1 MKTADNVPDQFTQTF
16 TVDGMHCASC
26 SQLIKRRLTKLA
38 GVSAADV
45 SYGAES
51 AKITYNPQTTTV
63 DEMNTSLN
71 PLGYVLVPNETKAS
85 HNHGQSS
92 ALPHHGHT
100 PMSMSWDDHREHL
113 GITDTKQK
121 KLEELADLA
130 YKTAFSLPLAVLVF
144 FVMVW
149 DIVKMATPLPPFP
162 IPMHF
167 FTPILF
173 IFASIILFWIG
184 QQYIAA
190 VGRFIKFRV
199 ANMDALV
206 GIGTLTAYGY
216 STAILLFPGL
226 STALSLPEGT
236 YFDVTIVVIGFI
248 TLGKYLETRSKLQTG
263 EAIEKLIGLQAKNAT
278 VVRSGRQVEIPITDV
293 VVGDILVIKPG
304 QKIPV
309 DSVITKGLTAIN
321 ESMITG
327 EPLPVDK
334 KPGDT
339 VVGATM
345 NTYGAI
351 EARATR
357 VGNETMLAQI
367 IQMVRDAQ
375 GSKAPIERLA
385 DTVSSVFIPLVLVT
399 SIITL
404 ITWFIIAP
412 LFLPTAP
419 TFSIG
424 LLAFVGILVIA
435 CPCAMG
441 LATPTAVIV
450 GVGKAAQHGMLI
462 KNAESLEKLS
472 TVTTVVLDKTG
483 TLTNGKPEVTDI
495 ETLGVVD
502 NREMLTILASLEH
515 YSDHP
520 LAHAITKKA
529 TMHKLTVKRVTGFR
543 NLPGKGLT
551 GTIGKTM
558 YYAGNTKLA
567 AELTLSPDRSVI
579 DRFATQGKTPI
590 ILMTKKEILGYLGIA
605 DTVKDTAKEVIARL
619 HRMRLSVV
627 MLTGDSQKTAQHIA
641 KQIGIDDVIA
651 EVLPQDKANAIIALQ
666 KQGKRV
672 AMVGDGIND
681 APALAQADV
690 GIAMGTGTDVAIESA
705 GVTLLGGNIIKLPQ
719 AVNLAKKTMRIIKQ
733 NLFWAFAYNVVLI
746 PVAAGA
752 LYPFTG
758 LLLNPG
764 LAAFAMAASSISVVG
779 NSLRLKTVR
788 I

>member
-1 MKTADNVPDQFTQTF
+1 MKTADNYTQTF
-16 TVDGMHCASC
+16 AVEGMHCASC
-26 SQLIKRRLTKLA
+26 SQLIKRRLTKIA
-38 GVSAADV
+38 GISAAEI

-51 AKITYNPQTTTV
+51 ARVTYDPKTTTV
-63 DEMNTSLN
+63 NDMNTSLQ
-71 PLGYVLVPNETKAS
+71 PLGYALIPDQAPDTRHHNKHVLHAPHDVVIDAS
-85 HNHGQSS
+85 E
-92 ALPHHGHT
+92 
-100 PMSMSWDDHREHL
+100 DHREHIGL
-113 GITDTKQK
+113 TVSKQK
-121 KLEELADLA
+121 KLDELASLA
-130 YKTAFSLPLAVLVF
+130 SKTAFSLPLALLVF
-144 FVMVW
+144 LVMVW
-149 DIVKMATPLPPFP
+149 DIAELAFPIPPFP
-162 IPMHF
+162 IPMEI

-173 IFASIILFWIG
+173 LFASVILFWIG
-184 QQYIAA
+184 RQYISA
-190 VGRFIKFRV
+190 VGRFIEFRV

-206 GIGTLTAYGY
+206 GIGTLTAYIY
-216 STAILLFPGL
+216 SSAVLLFPGL
-226 STALSLPEGT
+226 RSVLSLPEGT

-248 TLGKYLETRSKLQTG
+248 TLGKYLENRSKLQTG

-278 VVRSGRQVEIPITDV
+278 VVRSGRQIEIPITDV

-309 DSVITKGLTAIN
+309 DSVITKGLTAID

-351 EARATR
+351 EARATK
-357 VGNETMLAQI
+357 VGNETMLSQI

-385 DTVSSVFIPLVLVT
+385 DAVSAVFVPAVLIIAGIALIGWLLV
-399 SIITL
+399 
-404 ITWFIIAP
+404 AP
-412 LFLPTAP
+412 LFLPSASTV
-419 TFSIG
+419 SLG

-450 GVGKAAQHGMLI
+450 GVGKAAQHGVLI

-472 TVTTVVLDKTG
+472 SVTTVVLDKTG

-495 ETLGVVD
+495 EPSGTLTATQLLQV
-502 NREMLTILASLEH
+502 LASLEH
-515 YSDHP
+515 HSEHP
-520 LAHAITKKA
+520 LALAITKKA
-529 TMHKLTVKRVTGFR
+529 ETQKLDLKEVKGFR
-543 NLPGKGLT
+543 TLPGKGLT
-551 GTIGKTM
+551 GIIGKTV
-558 YYAGNTKLA
+558 YFAGNAKLA
-567 AELTLSPDRSVI
+567 TDLALAPDHTVI
-579 DRFATQGKTPI
+579 ERFSAQGKTPI

-605 DTVKDTAKEVIARL
+605 DTIKSSAKEVVSLL
-619 HRMRLSVV
+619 HRMKLSVV
-627 MLTGDSQKTAQHIA
+627 MLTGDAEKTALHIA
-641 KQIGIDDVIA
+641 KQIGIDEVIA
-651 EVLPQDKANAIIALQ
+651 EVLPQDKASEIIRLQ

-681 APALAQADV
+681 APALARADV

-705 GVTLLGGNIIKLPQ
+705 GVTLLGGNILKLPQ
-719 AVNLAKKTMRIIKQ
+719 AVRLAKSTMRIIKQ

-746 PVAAGA
+746 PVAAGG

>member
-1 MKTADNVPDQFTQTF
+1 
-16 TVDGMHCASC
+16 MHCASC
-26 SQLIKRRLTKLA
+26 SQLIKRRLTKIA
-38 GVSAADV
+38 GISAAEV

-51 AKITYNPQTTTV
+51 AKITYNPQATTV
-63 DEMNTSLN
+63 DEMNTSLQ
-71 PLGYVLVPNETKAS
+71 PLGYALVPDGAPVTQHHSESTPNVS
-85 HNHGQSS
+85 HDHGATNTSQS
-92 ALPHHGHT
+92 
-100 PMSMSWDDHREHL
+100 DHREHFGL
-113 GITDTKQK
+113 TDNKQK
-121 KLEELADLA
+121 KMDELAALA
-130 YKTAFSLPLAVLVF
+130 DKTAFSLPLALLVF
-144 FVMVW
+144 LVMVW
-149 DIVKMATPLPPFP
+149 DIVKMAIPIPPFP
-162 IPMHF
+162 IPMSF

-206 GIGTLTAYGY
+206 GIGTLTAYLY
-216 STAILLFPGL
+216 SSAVLLFPNL
-226 STALSLPEGT
+226 TEILSLPEGT

-278 VVRSGRQVEIPITDV
+278 VVRNGKQMDIPISEV
-293 VVGDILVIKPG
+293 VVNDILIIKPG

-309 DSVITKGLTAIN
+309 DSVITKGITAID

-339 VVGATM
+339 IVGATM

-351 EARATR
+351 EARAAK
-357 VGNETMLAQI
+357 VGNETMLSQI

-385 DTVSSVFIPLVLVT
+385 DAVSSVFVPAVLVI
-399 SIITL
+399 SGVTL
-404 ITWFIIAP
+404 LTWLFIAP
-412 LFLPTAP
+412 FFLPSAP
-419 TFSIG
+419 TVSIG

-472 TVTTVVLDKTG
+472 AITTVVLDKTG

-495 ETLGVVD
+495 EPSGTLSATQLLQV
-502 NREMLTILASLEH
+502 LASLEH
-515 YSDHP
+515 HSEHP

-529 TMHKLTVKRVTGFR
+529 ALQKLALKAVTGFR

-551 GTIGKTM
+551 GIIGKTD

-567 AELTLSPDRSVI
+567 AELDLTPNHTVI
-579 DRFATQGKTPI
+579 ERFAAQGKTPI

-605 DTVKDTAKEVIARL
+605 DTVKDTAKEVVSLL
-619 HRMRLSVV
+619 HRMKLSVV
-627 MLTGDSQKTAQHIA
+627 MLTGDAEKTARHIA
-641 KQIGIDDVIA
+641 EQIGIDEVIA
-651 EVLPQDKANAIIALQ
+651 EVLPQDKASEIIRLQ

-705 GVTLLGGNIIKLPQ
+705 GVTLLGGNITKLPQ
-719 AVNLAKKTMRIIKQ
+719 AVRLAKKTMRIIKQ

-746 PVAAGA
+746 PVAAGG

>member
-1 MKTADNVPDQFTQTF
+1 MVSTTVTTKFS
-16 TVDGMHCASC
+16 VDGMHCASC
-26 SQLIKRRLTKLA
+26 SQLIKRRLTKLP
-38 GVSAADV
+38 GVSEAEV

-51 AKITYNPQTTTV
+51 AKVTYDSDTTTIDV
-63 DEMNTSLN
+63 MNTSLS
-71 PLGYVLVPNETKAS
+71 PLGYTLIPQNGAVTHHHNEPVISQQEKHETLHLS
-85 HNHGQSS
+85 HE
-92 ALPHHGHT
+92 
-100 PMSMSWDDHREHL
+100 DHREHL
-113 GITDTKQK
+113 GLTDSKQK
-121 KLEELADLA
+121 KLDELASLA
-130 YKTAFSLPLAVLVF
+130 SKTAFSLPLALLVF

-149 DIVKMATPLPPFP
+149 DIAKMVIPLPPFP
-162 IPMHF
+162 IPMEV

-173 IFASIILFWIG
+173 LFASVILFWIG
-184 QQYIAA
+184 RQYISA
-190 VGRFIKFRV
+190 VGRFIEFRV

-206 GIGTLTAYGY
+206 GIGTLTAYIY
-216 STAILLFPGL
+216 SSSVLLFPGL
-226 STALSLPEGT
+226 RSALSLPEGT

-248 TLGKYLETRSKLQTG
+248 TLGKYLENRSKLQTG

-278 VVRSGRQVEIPITDV
+278 VVRSGRQIEIPITDV

-309 DSVITKGLTAIN
+309 DSVITKGLTAID

-529 TMHKLTVKRVTGFR
+529 IMHKLTVKRVTGFR

>member
-1 MKTADNVPDQFTQTF
+1 MVST
-16 TVDGMHCASC
+16 TVTTKFSVEGMHCASC
-26 SQLIKRRLTKLA
+26 SQLIKRRLTKLP
-38 GVSAADV
+38 GVSEAEV

-51 AKITYNPQTTTV
+51 AKVTYDSDTATI
-63 DEMNTSLN
+63 DAMNTSLS
-71 PLGYVLVPNETKAS
+71 PLGYTLVPQNDAGTHHHSEPVMTREEKHETLHPS
-85 HNHGQSS
+85 HE
-92 ALPHHGHT
+92 
-100 PMSMSWDDHREHL
+100 DHREHL
-113 GITDTKQK
+113 GLTDSKQK
-121 KLEELADLA
+121 KLDELASLA
-130 YKTAFSLPLAVLVF
+130 SKTAFSLPLALLVF
-144 FVMVW
+144 LVMVW
-149 DIVKMATPLPPFP
+149 DIAELAFPIPPFP
-162 IPMHF
+162 IPMEV

-173 IFASIILFWIG
+173 LFASVILFWIG
-184 QQYIAA
+184 RQYISA
-190 VGRFIKFRV
+190 VGRFIEFRV

-206 GIGTLTAYGY
+206 GIGTLTAYIY
-216 STAILLFPGL
+216 SSAVLLFPGL
-226 STALSLPEGT
+226 RSALSLPEGT

-248 TLGKYLETRSKLQTG
+248 TLGKYLENRSKLQTG

-278 VVRSGRQVEIPITDV
+278 VVRSGRQIEIPITDV

-309 DSVITKGLTAIN
+309 DSVITKGLTAID

-351 EARATR
+351 EARATK
-357 VGNETMLAQI
+357 VGNATMLSQI

-385 DTVSSVFIPLVLVT
+385 DAVSAVFVPAVLIIAGIALIGWLLV
-399 SIITL
+399 
-404 ITWFIIAP
+404 AP
-412 LFLPTAP
+412 LFMPSASTV
-419 TFSIG
+419 SIG

-450 GVGKAAQHGMLI
+450 GVGKAAQHGVLI

-472 TVTTVVLDKTG
+472 GVTTVVLDKTG

-495 ETLGVVD
+495 EPSGTLSATQLLQV
-502 NREMLTILASLEH
+502 LASLEH
-515 YSDHP
+515 HSEHP
-520 LAHAITKKA
+520 LALAITKKA
-529 TMHKLTVKRVTGFR
+529 ETQKLDLKGVKGFR
-543 NLPGKGLT
+543 TLPGKGLT
-551 GTIGKTM
+551 GIIGKTV
-558 YYAGNTKLA
+558 YFAGNAKLA
-567 AELTLSPDRSVI
+567 ADLTLAPDHAVI
-579 DRFATQGKTPI
+579 GRFSSQGKTPI
-590 ILMTKKEILGYLGIA
+590 ILMTKEEILGYLGIA
-605 DTVKDTAKEVIARL
+605 DTIKSSAKEVVSLL
-619 HRMRLSVV
+619 HRMKLSVV
-627 MLTGDSQKTAQHIA
+627 MLTGDAEKTARHIA
-641 KQIGIDDVIA
+641 EQIGIDEVIA
-651 EVLPQDKANAIIALQ
+651 EVLPQDKASEIIRLQ

-681 APALAQADV
+681 APALARADV

-705 GVTLLGGNIIKLPQ
+705 GVTLLGGNILKLPQ
-719 AVNLAKKTMRIIKQ
+719 AIRLAKKTMRIIKQ

-746 PVAAGA
+746 PVAAGG